1 LKVASVFKPKGS
13 TKYVIFYTDE
23 NGRRRKKVGTTDKVV
38 SERIAHELEN
48 RAALRREG
56 LVDPQAE
63 AYRDHEARS
72 LRDHVADWR
81 ECLIAEGNTLK
92 HVDQAANRVR
102 RLVAVMLGLDV
113 AWLDHRR
120 LRTCDR
126 GQIADKIDV
135 AIKPARLS
143 LLRKDK
149 VQRALGHLRDAG
161 LSLQSCNHYRAS
173 IRAFSRWCDDRG
185 RIRKDDLRSL
195 KGYNAKDDRRHD
207 RRTISLDELRRL
219 VDAAQHGP
227 DYRRGTGPPLTGP
240 QRALCYRL
248 AVATGL
254 RFSEVASITPESFDW
269 DAPSVTVLACYAKDG
284 ETFTFPLQKDLA
296 TDLASYVA
304 TLQPGTQVFPL
315 PPKKGAKMLR
325 RDLKA
330 AGIPYRDAA
339 GLVFDFHSLRC
350 ETATLADAAGVS
362 PRTVQTLMRHSTL
375 ELTGRYTRPR
385 AIDIEDAANQIPDA
399 KPVPAATIATR
410 TGTDNTSMHPISAT
424 TANAYEC
431 KSKGDKG
438 FASVRSRSIRPTP
451 RSDPAT

>member
-1 LKVASVFKPKGS
+1 MASVFKPKGAA
-13 TKYVIFYTDE
+13 KYVIFYTDE
-23 NGRRRKKVGTTDKVV
+23 NGRRRKKTGATDKAV

-48 RAALRREG
+48 RAVLRREG
-56 LVDPQAE
+56 LVDPRAE
-63 AYRDHEARS
+63 AYRDHEARP
-72 LRDHVADWR
+72 LREHVADWR
-81 ECLIAEGNTLK
+81 EFLVAEGNTLN
-92 HVDQAANRVR
+92 HTDQAANRVR

-135 AIKPARLS
+135 AIKPARLCH
-143 LLRKDK
+143 LTKDN
-149 VQRALGHLRDAG
+149 VQRALGRLRDAG

-185 RIRKDDLRSL
+185 RIRKDDLRGL

-219 VDAAQHGP
+219 IEVAQHGP
-227 DYRRGTGPPLTGP
+227 AFRRRTGPAVTGAV
-240 QRALCYRL
+240 RALCYRL

-296 TDLASYVA
+296 VDLASYVA
-304 TLQPGTQVFPL
+304 TLQPGTQIFPL
-315 PPKKGAKMLR
+315 PPKKGARMLR
-325 RDLKA
+325 RDLAA
-330 AGIPYRDAA
+330 AGIPYRDAS

-350 ETATLADAAGVS
+350 ETATLADQAGVS

-385 AIDIEDAANQIPDA
+385 AIDIENAANLIPDA
-399 KPVPAATIATR
+399 KPVKAAAIAAL
-410 TGTDNTSMHPISAT
+410 TGTDNPPMHPIGAT
-424 TANAYEC
+424 TANAYGC
-431 KSKGDKG
+431 KSKDDKG
-438 FASVRSRSIRPTP
+438 IASVRSRSGIRS
-451 RSDPAT
+451 RPAVR